1 MFHKRKNNNYFSIEG
16 KFLIASP
23 NMSDPRF
30 SETLIYMISD
40 DVKGSMGI
48 IVNKPALNLDINTI
62 FNIKIK
68 SNTSNMHT
76 LHYGGPVDY
85 DRGFILHTNDYK
97 KSQECK
103 YLKNN
108 LVLSS
113 NSKILSDLTLGK
125 GPSKFIVVIGYA
137 GWQSNQLSE
146 ELRQNAW
153 LVAKL
158 NKRILFSK
166 NYSLKWKKALKSI
179 GIENASLKSF
189 KFSNYSGSA

>member
-1 MFHKRKNNNYFSIEG
+1 
-16 KFLIASP
+16 
-23 NMSDPRF
+23 
-30 SETLIYMISD
+30 MISD
-40 DVKGSMGI
+40 DVNGSMGI
-48 IVNKPALNLDINTI
+48 IVNRPALNLDINTI

-76 LHYGGPVDY
+76 IHYGGPVDY

-113 NSKILSDLTLGK
+113 NSKILSDLTLGR